1 MNGNVKEWKRKMGIA
16 FLLAFLVP
24 VPMVGAQAEAG
35 IEGLKGINLFMLIG
49 YEGMNAFTMLSRI
62 TLALSF
68 LVAITGFAYFIH
80 KRRKKEARRGEEE
93 EIMAT
98 IKEAKEWRGREEE
111 IMEIIKEVKELKKR
125 IEEKGVE
132 LTTVS
137 DVFLMQILLLSEIRN
152 VNIRIRNVN
161 KGIEDVRTWIL
172 FGLSVVVA
180 LCLAMI
186 SMLK

>member
-1 MNGNVKEWKRKMGIA
+1 MNGNVKEWKRKIGIA

-68 LVAITGFAYFIH
+68 LVAITGFAYFIL
-80 KRRKKEARRGEEE
+80 KRRKKEIKAK
-93 EIMAT
+93 

-161 KGIEDVRTWIL
+161 KGVEDVRTWIL

>member
-1 MNGNVKEWKRKMGIA
+1 MKKSGSENEMNGNVKEGKWKVGTA
-16 FLLAFLVP
+16 FLLAVLVP
-24 VPMVGAQAEAG
+24 VPMVGAEAG
-35 IEGLKGINLFMLIG
+35 I
-49 YEGMNAFTMLSRI
+49 EGMNAFTMLSRI
-62 TLALSF
+62 TLALAF

-80 KRRKKEARRGEEE
+80 KRRKKEARRSKEE

-111 IMEIIKEVKELKKR
+111 IIEIIKEVKELKKR

>member
-1 MNGNVKEWKRKMGIA
+1 MVA
-16 FLLAFLVP
+16 SYLVALVP
-24 VPMVGAQAEAG
+24 IGSAQAG
-35 IEGLKGINLFMLIG
+35 IEGLKGITIFMLTG
-49 YEGMNAFTMLSRI
+49 YEGTNAFTMLSRI
-62 TLALSF
+62 TLALAF

-80 KRRKKEARRGEEE
+80 RRRKKEARGGEEE

-132 LTTVS
+132 
-137 DVFLMQILLLSEIRN
+137 F
-152 VNIRIRNVN
+152 
-161 KGIEDVRTWIL
+161 L

-180 LCLAMI
+180 LCLAM
-186 SMLK
+186 L

>member
-1 MNGNVKEWKRKMGIA
+1 MNGNVKEGKWKIGIA
-16 FLLAFLVP
+16 FLLAVLVP
-24 VPMVGAQAEAG
+24 VPMVGAQAG
-35 IEGLKGINLFMLIG
+35 IEGLKGIDLFMLIG

-80 KRRKKEARRGEEE
+80 KRRKKEAKGW
-93 EIMAT
+93 
-98 IKEAKEWRGREEE
+98 KGREEE

-125 IEEKGVE
+125 MEEKGVE
-132 LTTVS
+132 FV
-137 DVFLMQILLLSEIRN
+137 
-152 VNIRIRNVN
+152 
-161 KGIEDVRTWIL
+161 

-180 LCLAMI
+180 LCLAMV

>member
-1 MNGNVKEWKRKMGIA
+1 MNGNVKEWKRKIGIA

-24 VPMVGAQAEAG
+24 VPMVGAEAG

-80 KRRKKEARRGEEE
+80 KRRKKE
-93 EIMAT
+93 IKAT

-125 IEEKGVE
+125 LEEKGVE
-132 LTTVS
+132 LV
-137 DVFLMQILLLSEIRN
+137 
-152 VNIRIRNVN
+152 
-161 KGIEDVRTWIL
+161 

-180 LCLAMI
+180 LCLTMV

>member
-1 MNGNVKEWKRKMGIA
+1 MNGNVKKGKRKIGIA
-16 FLLAFLVP
+16 FLLAVLVP

-35 IEGLKGINLFMLIG
+35 IGGLKGTNLFMLIG
-49 YEGMNAFTMLSRI
+49 YEGMNTFTMLSRI

-68 LVAITGFAYFIH
+68 LVAITGFAYFIL
-80 KRRKKEARRGEEE
+80 KRRKKEIKAK
-93 EIMAT
+93 

-125 IEEKGVE
+125 MEEKGVE
-132 LTTVS
+132 FV
-137 DVFLMQILLLSEIRN
+137 
-152 VNIRIRNVN
+152 
-161 KGIEDVRTWIL
+161 

>member
-1 MNGNVKEWKRKMGIA
+1 MELWQILLGIA
-16 FLLAFLVP
+16 FLFAVLVP
-24 VPMVGAQAEAG
+24 VPMVGTEAG

-62 TLALSF
+62 TLVLSF
-68 LVAITGFAYFIH
+68 LVAITGFAYFIL
-80 KRRKKEARRGEEE
+80 KRRKKEARRGKDE

-111 IMEIIKEVKELKKR
+111 ILEIIKEVKELKKR
-125 IEEKGVE
+125 IEEKGME

-137 DVFLMQILLLSEIRN
+137 DVFLMQILILSEIRN
-152 VNIRIRNVN
+152 VNVRIRNVN
-161 KGIEDVRTWIL
+161 KGIEDVRTWLL
-172 FGLSVVVA
+172 FGLSVVIA

-186 SMLK
+186 SML